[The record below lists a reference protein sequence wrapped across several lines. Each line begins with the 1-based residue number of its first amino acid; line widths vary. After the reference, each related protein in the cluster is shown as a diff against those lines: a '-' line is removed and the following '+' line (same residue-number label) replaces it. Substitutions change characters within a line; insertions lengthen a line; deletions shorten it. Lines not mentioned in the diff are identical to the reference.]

1 MPKVSVIIPVYNA
14 EKYLK
19 KCLDSACSQT
29 LKEIE
34 IICVNDCSPDSSLE
48 ILNEYASKDNRIK
61 IIDFKENKGASAARN
76 AGLKIACGEYISFID
91 SDDYISLNFLE
102 LLYNKA
108 IETNSDIIK
117 GEDLITLKEDNS
129 IEILKQNEKIAKN
142 KYFFLSGFSTAIYEK
157 KLILDNNILFPEN
170 MTMQE
175 DTYWL
180 IQVVHKANKINIVN
194 GAKYYRQRHSDS
206 VSISTNAKKKIEDFC
221 KYVRFTFEIL
231 KAANINQEFYNQIK
245 RNFLIRIIG
254 YKKQFPMYKEIL
266 DNIQCYI
273 MN

>member
-19 KCLDSACSQT
+19 KCLDSACGQT

-108 IETNSDIIK
+108 IDTNSDIIK
-117 GEDLITLKEDNS
+117 GEDLITLKENNS

-157 KLILDNNILFPEN
+157 KLILDNNILFPGN